1 MTSDPE
7 SLQRIARLTPLGE
20 VLARVDALVEPVPPG
35 QVESATAVGRVV
47 AGDAPVALHPR
58 VPLALRDGWAVSSD
72 LTTDASSYAPALLPA
87 AARID
92 VGQPMPVGADAVAP
106 LDVVVRRHG
115 QIEII
120 APVGAGEGVLPM
132 GADADRQ
139 RSLVRERRRLTPI
152 QAAVLAAAGVEHLHV
167 REPRVRLVRSRPAR
181 DAVIDAAMDLIA
193 REITA
198 AGGCVL
204 GEDDGGTGGTRL
216 EHALRDETADAVIA
230 IGGTGSGHND
240 TSVVALAQAGR
251 VEAHGIALAPGE
263 TAAFGFVGSRPVLLL
278 PGRLDAALAVWLVI
292 GRRLLARLTGSNDEE
307 ATSKMSLARKV
318 ASTLG
323 LAELVPVRIRAGEVE
338 PIASGYLPL
347 SALAEADGW
356 ILVPAD
362 SEGYPPGAEVVIKPF
377 P

>member
-7 SLQRIARLTPLGE
+7 SPQRIARLTPLGE
-20 VLARVDALVEPVPPG
+20 VLARVDALVEPVAPR

-139 RSLVRERRRLTPI
+139 RSLVREGRRLTPI

-167 REPRVRLVRSRPAR
+167 CEPRVRLVRSRPAR

-204 GEDDGGTGGTRL
+204 GEDDGGTGGMRL
-216 EHALRDETADAVIA
+216 
-230 IGGTGSGHND
+230 
-240 TSVVALAQAGR
+240 
-251 VEAHGIALAPGE
+251 
-263 TAAFGFVGSRPVLLL
+263 
-278 PGRLDAALAVWLVI
+278 
-292 GRRLLARLTGSNDEE
+292 
-307 ATSKMSLARKV
+307 
-318 ASTLG
+318 
-323 LAELVPVRIRAGEVE
+323 
-338 PIASGYLPL
+338 
-347 SALAEADGW
+347 
-356 ILVPAD
+356 
-362 SEGYPPGAEVVIKPF
+362 
-377 P
+377 